1 MSNTAYQWTPIIIL
15 HTLAAASATVVGAAL
30 LLKPKGTFNH
40 RFFGWVW
47 VVLMAS
53 VALLSFGI
61 QRNGLSWI
69 HVLSVF
75 TLIMLIVGVR
85 NARSHEVM
93 QHGKTM
99 KGIYFGALVI
109 TGLFTL
115 LPTRLIG
122 SALFRMA

>member
-15 HTLAAASATVVGAAL
+15 HTLAATSAVGVGAAL
-30 LLKPKGTFNH
+30 LLKRKGTFNH
-40 RFFGWVW
+40 RLFGWIW
-47 VVLMAS
+47 VLLMAS

-61 QRNGLSWI
+61 QRNGFSWI
-69 HVLSVF
+69 HLLSIF
-75 TLIMLIVGVR
+75 TLVMLIVGVR
-85 NARSHEVM
+85 NARKHKVM

-99 KGIYFGALVI
+99 KGIYLGALVI

-122 SALFRMA
+122 NAIFG

>member
-15 HTLAAASATVVGAAL
+15 HTLAATSAVGVGATL
-30 LLKPKGTFNH
+30 LLKRKGTFNH
-40 RFFGWVW
+40 RLFGWIW
-47 VVLMAS
+47 VLLMAS

-61 QRNGLSWI
+61 QRNGFSWI
-69 HVLSVF
+69 HLLSIF
-75 TLIMLIVGVR
+75 TLVMLIVGVR
-85 NARSHEVM
+85 NARKHKVM

-99 KGIYFGALVI
+99 KGIYLGALVI

-122 SALFRMA
+122 NAIFG